1 MAEEKI
7 LINYLK
13 ESIDRLADKFDSFTK
28 CMAERDIAQRVLE
41 TQVADHT
48 TRLTSLETPNQKKLQ
63 DRYPIVYKLCETCV
77 LIGLTVIAMKL
88 FPTVGKV
95 LTSTLG

>member
-13 ESIDRLADKFDSFTK
+13 ESIDRLADKFDGFLRIQ
-28 CMAERDIAQRVLE
+28 AERDIAQRELE
-41 TQVADHT
+41 TQVRDHT
-48 TRLTSLETPNQKKLQ
+48 ARIVSLEMPGQKKLH
-63 DRYPIVYKLCETCV
+63 DRYPIFYKLCETCV

-88 FPTVGKV
+88 VPSVGKV

>member
-13 ESIDRLADKFDSFTK
+13 ESIDRLADKFDNFTK